1 MSTAPSISP
10 WLTTVPIDT
19 VVGVSQAGWGG
30 ARMCCVCYSLS
41 EKAVGSLLCILP
53 CNLFYICLVEPCRP
67 KLSSAAASWMC
78 DILSIGTCHRYWPRK
93 REKPTWGTCEAFPP
107 TEQSSGLSQRNSG
120 RRWRLRRSPRGQM
133 GQGLREAD
141 KQRDRNKTAEEPN
154 KISNVLSLIMLHE
167 EFVWAT
173 RGYVQHSLQIV
184 AQSHSF

>member
-1 MSTAPSISP
+1 MTQ
-10 WLTTVPIDT
+10 W
-19 VVGVSQAGWGG
+19 W
-30 ARMCCVCYSLS
+30 
-41 EKAVGSLLCILP
+41 GSLRLAGVELACVV
-53 CNLFYICLVEPCRP
+53 CVTVWVKRQWGHSSVFFLVI
-67 KLSSAAASWMC
+67 SSTSVLWSPVGQSSPLQQPRGMC

-107 TEQSSGLSQRNSG
+107 TEQSFGLSQRNSG